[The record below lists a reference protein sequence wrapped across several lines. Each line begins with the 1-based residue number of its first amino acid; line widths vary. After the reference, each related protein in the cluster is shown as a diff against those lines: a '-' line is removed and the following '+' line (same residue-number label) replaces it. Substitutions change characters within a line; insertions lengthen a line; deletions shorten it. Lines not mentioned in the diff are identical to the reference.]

1 MSRFGACSS
10 GLVRIVG
17 WVAALAVAACGGDGP
32 TEGGDAASISEICKE
47 LAKKGVKCDIGD
59 DVGFPDT
66 GASPDAKPDDGNQ
79 DCTSNPG
86 GFGCPCT
93 TNGTCDSGFCVP
105 DRAGG
110 SICTDV
116 CIDSCPT
123 SWSCLLISVGGS
135 DPNYLCIQD
144 NLSLCRPCDSNLD
157 CSAGGLGS
165 PMDKCVR
172 FGDVEGSFCGTSCGA
187 DTDCLEGYV
196 CKDTTE
202 SESGSATRQCV
213 PASGECECN
222 GRAVVESASTSCE
235 RAGICEGKRTCTP
248 EGLTACSAIEPGE
261 EVCNGLDDNCNGVID
276 EGFVNSDG
284 DPLADCVDPDDDND
298 GAIDESDNC
307 PVVANPDQADS
318 DGDGLGDPCDK
329 AQTPTLVAVTPPP
342 PANDNTPVL
351 TGTAEAGA
359 FVRIYADPFCAT
371 TPIATAVASDNGTFQ
386 VSVDVPDDSTTLFH
400 VDAVVSSAL
409 PSDCSPEGLLYV
421 EDSTSP
427 LPPRLLESEPPSPS
441 SVLAFTL
448 VGDAEPL
455 ATVELYGSVD
465 CSGPAVAT
473 LTIPE
478 TGLLTVAAEAVP
490 NTAST
495 YSARAADAAGNTSI
509 CGLPFEYIHDDVP
522 PPPPLLQGSAPV
534 SPSGAVT
541 TPTILGA
548 GEPGTLVWLYDN
560 AECTGEALGSDD
572 TSDAGVFTVPVI
584 VPSNS
589 STTFWGRSVDGA
601 GNTSPCST
609 SSFTYV
615 HDDTSPEAPVLTGTV
630 PGSPGSTNAP
640 FVSGSG
646 EAGTTLSF
654 YLKADCTGVAV
665 GQGTIPASGE
675 FSFAAIL
682 PANAAV
688 LLHASTVDAL
698 GHTSPCSNGVG
709 YIHDGKAPNP
719 PVILGTEPGSPS
731 VETSFGVVVTGES
744 DGTFEVFDN
753 AECIGAPLGAAP
765 SAAGVASVPV
775 TVTANSSTPLFAH
788 VKDLAGNVS
797 ACSTGD
803 VVYINDTSTPD
814 APVFT
819 GTLPASPSSFL
830 TPRIEGTAETG
841 TTVTLYAS
849 PDCSGPSL
857 ASGVASDGAFSVIIT
872 VAANSST
879 PLSAT
884 TSDAAGLTSPC
895 ATGPTYV
902 HDTEQ
907 PAVVFFLGTEPTSPT
922 NTSSTPTVLGASEP
936 DATVRLYLTA
946 DCSGLPVAL
955 GPTDAS
961 GKFALPVTV
970 SKNAT
975 TVIYGASTDAANNP
989 GPCSPTPVT
998 FVHDDVSPPPP
1009 VLEGTTPASPSS
1021 VTLTPSVVFSG
1032 EPGATIAFF
1041 TASCSGTPVA
1051 STVVPAS
1058 GNGSAPVTVT
1068 ANQATAIVAHLVD
1081 AAGNIS
1087 ACSGALVFTHDGTP
1101 PPAVL
1106 IQVVDPSGPSQDSTP
1121 TVSGL
1126 SEPDSVVSFFQ
1137 SGDCSGP
1144 SISATTAGSGGG
1156 FSTAV
1161 SVGLNQTT
1169 VLTALA
1175 TDGAGNESVCSSPV
1189 SYKHDATPPAPPVLL
1204 STDPPSPSTSLQ
1216 PAVYGTA
1223 EPNTKVT
1230 IYIDAAC
1237 VTQVSLETVTANDGT
1252 FGLTLS
1258 GFVIAN
1264 TENRLYGRAVDAAG
1278 NVSACSAPLL
1288 YAHDALGP
1296 DVPVI
1301 QGTTPA
1307 SPSSVSTSPI
1317 VAGLATGAKTI
1328 RLYVGVPCS
1337 GLPAATG
1344 PVSAGGA
1351 FGLSVVVPANLA
1363 SPIYADALDSA
1374 GNPSGCSLP
1383 FTFVHDIVPPS
1394 TPGIVAVSPASPSS
1408 DATPTVSVEAEAL
1421 ATVSVFGSA
1430 DCSGVA
1436 LAKSTTDASGNGQ
1449 VTVSVSVNATTA
1461 LSVRATD
1468 PAGNLSPCS
1477 APVTYVHDSTPPPPP
1492 AVLTTNPASPSSVM
1506 SPTIGGVAEPG
1517 STVELYYDASC
1528 QTPVSTPSAS
1538 SASGD
1543 FAITPLTP
1551 VASNGTTAIRAVA
1564 TDAAGNR
1571 SACSAPLS
1579 YTHDA
1584 IGPTSPVLTGTN
1596 PTSPSSGS
1604 TTPTVEG
1611 TAEAGTTVELYVG
1624 SPCSGAPGAIVSVSA
1639 AGTFSATVT
1648 VGTDTGTL
1656 IYAAAIDAAGNRS
1669 ACASPLVF
1677 IHDISGPVSVVLFG
1691 TNPDSPSTS
1700 QTPMILGASEAG
1712 GSVAI
1717 FASSN
1722 CGGNA
1727 VGTSDIGADGTFSVE
1742 VPAAPNTLNFYTA
1755 RAFDA
1760 AGNPSACSGAIVYEH
1775 DDTPPNT
1782 PVLTGVSPTSPS
1794 TTATLFVVT
1803 GAADPNIRVLLYPL
1817 PDCGGAPTQTLN
1829 ANPDGSFSF
1838 DSAIQANTSV
1848 TWSASAV
1855 DGIGNTSSCSNDVL
1869 LSNDDI
1875 VPPPPVI
1882 TGSTPPSPGQSLSPT
1897 LLIDAEAGSTVSLYV
1912 DPACSAGFGFVGTA
1926 TSLGKLELFI
1936 DAELTPNATTPFYAQ
1951 AVDAAGNQSL
1961 CSAPFTYTHDSI
1973 PPAPPVLTAT
1983 APVSPSATVTSPT
1996 VSGTAQV
2003 PGSIRIFVDS
2013 ACLGSPS
2020 GTAAVSESGTFTVPV
2035 TVLPNK
2041 ASNLYGQAVDS
2052 AGNTSTC
2059 SAALPYVHDAV
2070 APLAVTI
2077 TGLTPASPSQN
2088 PTPTVAVKGE
2098 AGASVQ
2104 VFSAADCAGSVV
2116 GNGTFNAAGT
2126 AQVQSSALDNTIS
2139 TFTARAVDAAGNVGP
2154 CSNAVTYRHDSL
2166 SPASPVITSF
2176 SPTSPG
2182 KSLKPSAI
2190 GTGEAGATVT
2200 LYQND
2205 TCTLAISGPTTL
2217 GAPGTFTIALTSNVT
2232 ANGTTLI
2239 YARAVDA
2246 AGNPSECAAGVPYVN
2261 DSLSP
2266 VAPVLT
2272 GVTPASPSSESR
2284 PTMLGNSEAGSSVQ
2298 FYTNNTCTTALAAPG
2313 ATLADGTFAIKL
2325 SVAVPLNKTTRLYAK
2340 ATDAAGNVSPCS
2352 TTFIDYTHDGT
2363 APSSPIFTSV
2373 TPASPSNSDTTPILN
2388 GKVDAGVTKVEIYRG
2403 NACQTLLGTVTPN
2416 ASLLFSYETTVTANT
2431 NTEFTAKAVDAANNK
2446 SVCSAKI
2453 AYLHDSIA
2461 PTFPVGFVAPTL
2473 TPQTA
2478 GTVQASWSAATDNFT
2493 PVASIVYEVCVS
2505 TVCGATCNPWSPTY
2519 VTTPGKLNVTL
2530 TGLLP
2535 NKKYFVV
2542 VRARDLATNLSTLD
2556 RIGSIQMP
2564 GSNIASGI
2572 AVGGSKSCAYVSDG
2586 TQTCWGGG
2594 VAVED
2599 VVQLALGPNHWC
2611 GVYPDGSVYCA
2622 GENAAGQLGNGSTG
2636 ASPTPVAVLLQSGG
2650 NLKDVKQ
2657 VSVGTAHSC
2666 ALTTGGRV
2674 YCWGYNE
2681 HGAVGNQ
2688 GAAQAT
2694 KAVPVADAG
2703 GTPISGVIEIV
2714 SGSEHNCARLPDG
2727 RALCW
2732 GFNWAG
2738 QLGGGGDS
2746 VVSVPQPV
2754 DVSVAGGFARL
2765 SLGLDHT
2772 CGISLGGDVYCWGF
2786 NAFGQ
2791 LGLGAGAPAQVSAPT
2806 AVGLSGVRAI
2816 GAGASHTCVVMGT
2829 GSVRCFGKNE
2839 SGQLGADSTAAALTS
2854 PTQVVNLAGAIDVAG
2869 AQAHTCALLGS
2880 GQMYCWGANAGG
2892 QLGDGTTT
2900 LSRKPVA
2907 VSTLTGLAYPTQI
2920 VRGRGHV
2927 CVRLSDGTLRCWGD
2941 NDAAQ
2946 SGESASATPSALT
2959 TIDSIPG
2966 AFHAAAGAAHTCA
2979 VQASGTVSCFGA
2991 NTSGQLGN
2999 GNAGASIATPG
3010 AVLLPKATRQAALGG
3025 AHSCALLVD
3034 GSVSCWGENADG
3046 QLGTG
3051 AAAGSPETL
3060 SPATVGLLGPA
3071 LHVGSGGAHTCAVV
3085 GGPASGLYCWGDNS
3099 AGQLGIA
3106 GGDRTTPTLVSG
3118 FAGSSF
3124 PAALALG
3131 ATHTCV
3137 VLSDGSAR
3145 CFGANGSGQLGNNT
3159 TVSGATP
3166 VTVSGLTTTRQLTT
3180 GNAHSCALLSNDTA
3194 RCWGS
3199 NTQGQLGIGSQ
3210 TQSLVPAS
3218 IANFA
3223 SVRQISA
3230 GTDNTCALRYDGK
3243 AYCWGDNAQ
3252 NRLGIGTAAFY
3263 TSPQLVKCL

>member
-1 MSRFGACSS
+1 MNRFRFRCS
-10 GLVRIVG
+10 GWVRIAGV
-17 WVAALAVAACGGDGP
+17 VTALLAASCGGDDPSGD
-32 TEGGDAASISEICKE
+32 GDAASISEICKE
-47 LAKKGVKCDIGD
+47 LAKKGVKCDIGG

-66 GASPDAKPDDGNQ
+66 GVSPDLKPDDGDQ
-79 DCTSNPG
+79 DCTTDPG

-110 SICTDV
+110 SVCTDV
-116 CIDSCPT
+116 CIDSCPE

-165 PMDKCVR
+165 PTDKCVR
-172 FGDVEGSFCGTSCGA
+172 FGAVEGSFCGTDCNG
-187 DTDCLEGYV
+187 DTDCVNGYV
-196 CKDTTE
+196 CKDVTE
-202 SESGSATRQCV
+202 SESGGAARQCV
-213 PASGECECN
+213 PETGECKCN
-222 GRAVVESASTSCE
+222 GRGVVESASTTCV

-248 EGLTACSAIEPGE
+248 DGLTECSAIEPGE

-276 EGFVNSDG
+276 EGFVNTDG

-298 GAIDESDNC
+298 GAVDESDNC
-307 PVVANPDQADS
+307 PAVANPEQTDS

-329 AQTPTLVAVTPPP
+329 AQTPTIVAVSPSP
-342 PANDNTPVL
+342 PANENAPVL
-351 TGTAEAGA
+351 TGTAEPGA
-359 FVRIYADPFCAT
+359 FVRVYADPFCAT
-371 TPIATAVASDNGTFQ
+371 TPIATAVAADNGTFQ
-386 VSVDVPDDSTTLFH
+386 VTVDVPDDSTTLFH

-409 PSDCSPEGLLYV
+409 PSECSPKGLLYV

-427 LPPRLLESEPPSPS
+427 LPPRLLESEPPSPN
-441 SVLAFTL
+441 SVLAFSL

-455 ATVELYGSVD
+455 ATVMVYGSVD
-465 CSGPAVAT
+465 CSGPTIAT

-478 TGLLTVAAEAVP
+478 NGFLSVSAEAVP
-490 NTAST
+490 NTASDF
-495 YSARAADAAGNTSI
+495 SALASDAAGNVSA
-509 CGLPFEYIHDDVP
+509 CGLPFEYVHDDVS
-522 PPPPLLQGSAPV
+522 PPPPLIQGSAPV
-534 SPSGAVT
+534 SPSGSVT
-541 TPTILGA
+541 TPTVLGA
-548 GEPGTLVWLYDN
+548 GEPRTLISLYTN
-560 AECTGEALGSDD
+560 AECSGAGVGADD
-572 TSDAGVFTVPVI
+572 ASEAGVFTVPVT
-584 VPSNS
+584 VASNS
-589 STTFWGRSVDGA
+589 STTFWGRSIDGA

-615 HDDTSPEAPVLTGTV
+615 HDDTSPEAPVLTGTD

-640 FVSGSG
+640 FVSGTG

-654 YLKADCTGVAV
+654 YLKADCSGVAV
-665 GQGTIPASGE
+665 GQGTIPTSGT

-688 LLHASTVDAL
+688 LLHASTVDSL
-698 GHTSPCSNGVG
+698 GLVSPCSNGVG

-719 PVILGTEPGSPS
+719 PVIIGTEPGSPS
-731 VETSFGVVVTGES
+731 VETSFGVVVTGEP

-753 AECIGAPLGAAP
+753 ADCIGAPLGSAP
-765 SAAGVASVPV
+765 SADGVASVPV
-775 TVTANSSTPLFAH
+775 TVIANSSTPLYAH
-788 VKDLAGNVS
+788 TKDLAGNTS

-803 VVYINDTSTPD
+803 IVYANDTTVPD
-814 APVFT
+814 APIFT

-841 TTVTLYAS
+841 ATVTLYGS
-849 PDCSGPSL
+849 FDCSGAALST
-857 ASGVASDGAFSVIIT
+857 GVALEGKFSVIIT
-872 VAANSST
+872 VAQNSST

-884 TSDAAGLTSPC
+884 ASDDAGLTSPC
-895 ATGPTYV
+895 AAGPNYV

-907 PAVVFFLGTEPTSPT
+907 PAVVFFLGTEPASPSNAT
-922 NTSSTPTVLGASEP
+922 ATPTILGASEP
-936 DATVRLYLTA
+936 DATVRLYLTS
-946 DCSGLPVAL
+946 DCTGLPVAL

-961 GKFALPVTV
+961 GKFALQVTV

-975 TVIYGASTDAANNP
+975 TVIYGASTDAADNP
-989 GPCSPTPVT
+989 GPCSPTPAT
-998 FVHDDVSPPPP
+998 YVHDDVSPPPP
-1009 VLEGTTPASPSS
+1009 VLVGTTPGSPSGT
-1021 VTLTPSVVFSG
+1021 TLVPAVVFNG
-1032 EPGATIAFF
+1032 EPGATISFF
-1041 TASCSGTPVA
+1041 NAACSGTPLVTT
-1051 STVVPAS
+1051 SVPAS
-1058 GNGSAPVTVT
+1058 GTGSTAVTVT
-1068 ANQATAIVAHLVD
+1068 ADSATTMVAHLVD
-1081 AAGNIS
+1081 AAGNVS
-1087 ACSGALVFTHDGTP
+1087 ACSGALVFTHDASP
-1101 PPAVL
+1101 PPPVL
-1106 IQVVDPSGPSQDSTP
+1106 IQSIDPIGPAQDATP
-1121 TVSGL
+1121 SVSGL

-1144 SISATTAGSGGG
+1144 PIASATAGMVGA
-1156 FSTAV
+1156 FSASV

-1175 TDGAGNESVCSSPV
+1175 TDGAGNVSSCSASV
-1189 SYKHDATPPAPPVLL
+1189 SYQHDATPPAPPVLL

-1223 EPNTKVT
+1223 EPNSKVT
-1230 IYIDAAC
+1230 VYIDAGC
-1237 VTQVSLETVTANDGT
+1237 VTPISLATNASAAGS

-1258 GFVIAN
+1258 AFIIAN

-1278 NVSACSAPLL
+1278 NASACSAPLI
-1288 YAHDALGP
+1288 YVHDALGP
-1296 DVPVI
+1296 NVPVI
-1301 QGTTPA
+1301 QSSTPA
-1307 SPSSVSTSPI
+1307 SPSSVSTTPT
-1317 VAGLATGAKTI
+1317 VAGQATGAKTI

-1351 FGLSVVVPANLA
+1351 FGLAVMVPSNQA

-1394 TPGIVAVSPASPSS
+1394 TPGIVAVSPNSPSS
-1408 DATPTVSVEAEAL
+1408 DATPVVNFEAEAL
-1421 ATVSVFGSA
+1421 GTVTVYGSA

-1436 LAKSTTDASGNGQ
+1436 LAKVTSDASGMGQ
-1449 VTVSVSVNATTA
+1449 ATVSVAVNATTA
-1461 LSVRATD
+1461 LTIRATD
-1468 PAGNLSPCS
+1468 AAGNVSPCS
-1477 APVTYVHDSTPPPPP
+1477 APVTYVHDGTPPPPP
-1492 AVLTTNPASPSSVM
+1492 AVLTTAPASPSSVM
-1506 SPTIGGVAEPG
+1506 SPSVGGVAEVG
-1517 STVELYYDASC
+1517 TTVELYYDGTCQTVVSTAVATNASGNFTISPI
-1528 QTPVSTPSAS
+1528 TPVSAN
-1538 SASGD
+1538 A
-1543 FAITPLTP
+1543 
-1551 VASNGTTAIRAVA
+1551 TTAIRAVA

-1571 SACSAPLS
+1571 SACSAPFS

-1584 IGPTSPVLTGTN
+1584 IDPTPPILSSTTPASPSKTT
-1596 PTSPSSGS
+1596 TSPS
-1604 TTPTVEG
+1604 VQG
-1611 TAEAGTTVELYVG
+1611 TAEAGTTVEIYTG
-1624 SPCSGAPGAIVSVSA
+1624 SPCSGAPSAIVAVT
-1639 AGTFSATVT
+1639 GTGSFAVNVT

-1656 IYAAAIDAAGNRS
+1656 IYAAAVDAAGNRS
-1669 ACASPLVF
+1669 ACANPLVF
-1677 IHDISGPVSVVLFG
+1677 IHDISGPVSVLLFG
-1691 TNPDSPSTS
+1691 TNPASPSTS
-1700 QTPMILGASEAG
+1700 LTPSVLGSTEPN
-1712 GSVAI
+1712 GSVSI
-1717 FASSN
+1717 FASVN
-1722 CGGNA
+1722 CGGNS
-1727 VGTSDIGADGTFSVE
+1727 VGTGDVGLDGTFSVE
-1742 VPAAPNTLNFYTA
+1742 VAAAPNTVNFYTA

-1760 AGNPSACSGAIVYEH
+1760 TGNPSTCSGAIAYEH

-1794 TTATLFVVT
+1794 TTTTNFVVT
-1803 GAADPNIRVLLYPL
+1803 GSADPNIRILLYPL
-1817 PDCGGAPTQTLN
+1817 PGCGGAPTQTLN
-1829 ANPDGSFSF
+1829 ANPDGAFSF
-1838 DSAIQANTSV
+1838 DALIAPNTSG

-1855 DGIGNTSSCSNDVL
+1855 DGIGNTSGCSNDVL
-1869 LSNDDI
+1869 LLNDNIDPA
-1875 VPPPPVI
+1875 VPVI
-1882 TGSTPPSPGQSLSPT
+1882 TGSNPTSPGQALSPT
-1897 LLIDAEAGSTVSLYV
+1897 LLIDAEAGSTVSLFV
-1912 DPACSAGFGFVGTA
+1912 DAACSAPFGFVGTV
-1926 TSLGKLELFI
+1926 TSLGKLELLI

-1951 AVDAAGNQSL
+1951 AADATGNTSL
-1961 CSAPFTYTHDSI
+1961 CSAPFSYTHDSI

-1983 APVSPSATVTSPT
+1983 APVSPSSSITTPS
-1996 VSGTAQV
+1996 VSGTAQA
-2003 PGSIRIFVDS
+2003 PGTIRIFLDS
-2013 ACLGSPS
+2013 ACVGSPS
-2020 GTAAVSESGTFTVPV
+2020 GTASISGAGTFTVPV
-2035 TVLPNK
+2035 TVLANK
-2041 ASNLYGQAVDS
+2041 ASTLYGQAVDS
-2052 AGNTSTC
+2052 AGNASSC
-2059 SAALPYVHDAV
+2059 SVGLAYVHDAV
-2070 APLAVTI
+2070 APLAATI
-2077 TGLTPASPSQN
+2077 TAVTPASPSQN
-2088 PTPTVAVKGE
+2088 ISPTVAVKGE
-2098 AGASVQ
+2098 AGANVQ
-2104 VFSAADCAGSVV
+2104 VFASAACGGSIV
-2116 GNGTFNAAGT
+2116 GNGTFNAAGV
-2126 AQVQSSALDNTIS
+2126 AQVQSAALDNAIS

-2166 SPASPVITSF
+2166 APASPVITSF
-2176 SPTSPG
+2176 TPTSPG
-2182 KSLKPSAI
+2182 KALKPSAN

-2217 GAPGTFTIALTSNVT
+2217 GGPGTFTIALTSNVT
-2232 ANGTTLI
+2232 ANGPTLI

-2246 AGNPSECAAGVPYVN
+2246 AGNPSACSQGVTYVN

-2272 GVTPASPSSESR
+2272 SVTPPSPSSETR
-2284 PTMLGNSEAGSSVQ
+2284 PTILGTSEAGSSVQ
-2298 FYTNNTCTTALAAPG
+2298 FFTNSTCTTTLAAPG
-2313 ATLADGTFAIKL
+2313 VTPANGSFEIKL
-2325 SVAVPLNKTTRLYAK
+2325 SVAVPLNKTTRLYAT
-2340 ATDAAGNVSPCS
+2340 ATDAAGNASPCS

-2363 APSSPIFTSV
+2363 APSSPVFTSV

-2388 GKVDAGVTKVEIYRG
+2388 GKVDAGVVNVEIYRG

-2416 ASLLFSYETTVTANT
+2416 AVLVFAYETTVTANT

-2461 PTFPVGFVAPTL
+2461 PVFPGSFTAPVLTL
-2473 TPQTA
+2473 QPGGA
-2478 GTVQASWSAATDNFT
+2478 VQASWSAASDNFT
-2493 PVASIVYEVCVS
+2493 PVNQIVYEVCVS
-2505 TVCGATCNPWSPTY
+2505 TSCGSTCSPWSPTY
-2519 VTTPGKLNVTL
+2519 VSAPGALNVSL

-2556 RIGSIQMP
+2556 KIGNIQMP

-2586 TQTCWGGG
+2586 TQSCWGGG
-2594 VAVED
+2594 VVVEN

-2611 GVYPDGSVYCA
+2611 GVYPDGSVSCA
-2622 GENAAGQLGNGSTG
+2622 GENAAGQLGNGTTG
-2636 ASPTPVAVLLQSGG
+2636 ASPTAVPVLLQSGG

-2688 GAAQAT
+2688 GAAQAI
-2694 KAVPVADAG
+2694 KAVPVSDAG
-2703 GTPISGVIEIV
+2703 GTPITGVIEVV

-2738 QLGGGGDS
+2738 QLGGGGQS
-2746 VVSVPQPV
+2746 VVSVPRPI
-2754 DVSVAGGFARL
+2754 DISVAGGFARL

-2772 CGISLGGDVYCWGF
+2772 CGISLSGEVYCWGF

-2791 LGLGAGAPAQVSAPT
+2791 LGLGAAAPAQVSAPT

-2869 AQAHTCALLGS
+2869 GQAHTCALLGS
-2880 GQMYCWGANAGG
+2880 GQMHCWGANAGG
-2892 QLGDGTTT
+2892 QLGNGNTT

-2907 VSTLTGLAYPTQI
+2907 VSTLSGLAYPTQI

-2941 NDAAQ
+2941 NEAAQ
-2946 SGESASATPSALT
+2946 SGEAASATPSALA

-2966 AFHAAAGAAHTCA
+2966 AFYAAAGGEHTCA
-2979 VQASGTVSCFGA
+2979 VQASGTVSCFGK

-2999 GNAGASIATPG
+2999 GSVGAAIAVPG
-3010 AVLLPKATRQAALGG
+3010 AVLLPKAARATALG
-3025 AHSCALLVD
+3025 ASHSCALLVD
-3034 GSVSCWGENADG
+3034 GTVSCWGENADG

-3051 AAAGSPETL
+3051 AAAGSAATF
-3060 SPATVGLLGPA
+3060 SPAGVALSGAILLGA
-3071 LHVGSGGAHTCAVV
+3071 GGSHTCAVI
-3085 GGPASGLYCWGDNS
+3085 GGSSGGLYCWGDNAS
-3099 AGQLGIA
+3099 GQLGVS
-3106 GGDRTTPTLVSG
+3106 GGDRTTPTLVPG
-3118 FAGSSF
+3118 FTGSTF
-3124 PAALALG
+3124 PASLSLG
-3131 ATHTCV
+3131 ASHTCV
-3137 VLSDGSAR
+3137 VLADGSAR
-3145 CFGANGSGQLGNNT
+3145 CFGANGNGQLGNNS
-3159 TVSGATP
+3159 TVSGSAS
-3166 VTVSGLTTTRQLTT
+3166 VTVSGLTTTRQLTA

-3199 NTQGQLGIGSQ
+3199 NSLGQLGIGSQ
-3210 TQSLVPAS
+3210 TQSLVPANIS
-3218 IANFA
+3218 NFA

-3252 NRLGIGTAAFY
+3252 NRLGIGTATFY